1 MIRRIAIPLILA
13 VLLAPAP
20 TALALDGGV
29 PDGNAHPNV
38 GLLGFDV
45 DGAGPTPPFSICT
58 GSVISDHAFLTAA
71 HCIETPLVPA
81 GVAWAVTLEGGSPSA
96 PILPGG
102 VFPDEYPTCC
112 TFTLP
117 QSSIAYATD
126 VVVDP
131 QFDPDGFTSPT
142 AGAHD
147 LAVLEFAPGTFAG
160 VTPVTIVAPEL
171 LDLVR
176 AAGNRRG
183 PQVTLVGYG
192 AETRGDQ
199 LYVVGTGSGV
209 ARRSSRT
216 YVAEG
221 WLVLTQSTD
230 ALPRSA
236 APCAGDSGSPQFLG
250 GSNIQVSVYHTAS
263 ACQGIGYAQRLDTP
277 SEQAGWAVRSM
288 PAVRATTSS
297 VSSTDMPFPSAIR
310 FRSS

>member
-20 TALALDGGV
+20 TALALDGGI

-160 VTPVTIVAPEL
+160 VTPVTIVRPGL
-171 LDLVR
+171 LDHLR

-199 LYVVGTGSGV
+199 LYVAGYRQRGRASIVD
-209 ARRSSRT
+209 
-216 YVAEG
+216 VAEG

-277 SEQAGWAVRSM
+277 SEQAFLAPYLPGR
-288 PAVRATTSS
+288 
-297 VSSTDMPFPSAIR
+297 
-310 FRSS
+310 